1 MGTTIGVVR
10 VYDFEENCITKMVNK
25 KVSAGVLSISIST
38 DNLWMVVGHLNGRV
52 ALWNIDFLVE
62 PKLLKVVEFSK
73 TPILSLDFVS
83 DLNELVIVSD

>member
-1 MGTTIGVVR
+1 
-10 VYDFEENCITKMVNK
+10 
-25 KVSAGVLSISIST
+25 
-38 DNLWMVVGHLNGRV
+38 MVVGHLNGRV